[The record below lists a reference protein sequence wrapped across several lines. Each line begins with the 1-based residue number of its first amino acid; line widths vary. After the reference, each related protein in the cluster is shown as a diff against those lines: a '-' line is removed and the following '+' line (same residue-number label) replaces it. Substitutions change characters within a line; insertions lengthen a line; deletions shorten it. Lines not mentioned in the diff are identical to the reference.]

1 MSNLKKKSDTGS
13 YEAGA
18 MGEVGPMNEHNEFTM
33 YVGPGIWNK
42 EREGVPYCGM
52 PGFEGYPDA
61 KAPRNQEIYGP
72 TGPDYPMNKL
82 DQHKQNVLP
91 EEVSKKFDKEDL
103 KELNGFNYT
112 ASILDTDTLED
123 PKDVVGY
130 NFKGQAPETNGV
142 PPNNTGNQIPQSNT
156 TSGKEPYSGVWGYNV
171 PKQHTSP
178 TNVPGMNQDD
188 SGLAKD
194 LEAKS
199 SVTPSVKGKGVT
211 PSVSNSV
218 SNDLNGGSAGFSG
231 TRGGKGSRGAKKAR
245 ATLSGFVFTKEAAT
259 RVSTM
264 PESNTRTDATPR
276 NDQYPYNNDGK
287 GMSSY
292 TPEELKEI
300 KKSPSFQ
307 KGTPVNT
314 STPST
319 FLSRLYNVDDEK
331 MAEGE
336 EFGTWDFVITPTN
349 QNVKHDVLTEQEQEE
364 KNKRSTNRIY

>member
-18 MGEVGPMNEHNEFTM
+18 MGEVGPMNEHNNFVYYME
-33 YVGPGIWNK
+33 GPWKK
-42 EREGVPYCGM
+42 ERCPEWTNTSLGLGSGDPRQ
-52 PGFEGYPDA
+52 
-61 KAPRNQEIYGP
+61 APIRNPEILTP
-72 TGPDYPMNKL
+72 NNDTRLNEL

-91 EEVSKKFDKEDL
+91 EEVSKKFDQEDL

-123 PKDVVGY
+123 KNTVWGY
-130 NFKGQAPETNGV
+130 NFKGRAPETNGV
-142 PPNNTGNQIPQSNT
+142 PPNNTGNQVPQSNT
-156 TSGKEPYSGVWGYNV
+156 TRGKEPYSGVWGYNV

-245 ATLSGFVFTKEAAT
+245 ATLSEFVFTKEAST
-259 RVSTM
+259 RVYTM

-300 KKSPSFQ
+300 KKSPAFQ
-307 KGTPVNT
+307 KGTPVST

-331 MAEGE
+331 FAEGE
-336 EFGTWDFVITPTN
+336 EVGTWDFFIIPTN
-349 QNVKHDVLTEQEQEE
+349 QNVKHDVLTEQEKKE